1 MCGDVCACVAGER
14 VVEARMWECVCVC
27 LWGGG
32 VAVRV
37 YVTSAFSVNGGVV
50 VGGVDG
56 IGMCGWVS
64 GERVV
69 EA

>member
-1 MCGDVCACVAGER
+1 MCGDVCARVPGER
-14 VVEARMWECVCVC
+14 VVEARMWECVCV
-27 LWGGG
+27 WGG

-37 YVTSAFSVNGGVV
+37 YVTSTFSVNGGVV
-50 VGGVDG
+50 GGGVDG